1 MNARSFVLLAAA
13 AFVLVAAPARS
24 ALSDLTDAASQLTSQ
39 PSTQVQVPGEVVT
52 GLQGLASSFNLS
64 QLNLASLAKD
74 ALSSLKI
81 GEDGKA
87 LAALDKIGA
96 AGLTPGQLTAF
107 KTAKTAV
114 DAYVLKRN
122 FAEIPE
128 VKSLVAD
135 SLTLIKSGDFAGV
148 VAKLQSMAL
157 SVKPSPGQQA
167 ILDSLLAQY
176 RGWAAAK

>member
-1 MNARSFVLLAAA
+1 MKTRTCLPFAAVLLVLAAA
-13 AFVLVAAPARS
+13 PAQS
-24 ALSDLTDAASQLTSQ
+24 GLSDLANATSQLTTQ
-39 PSTQVQVPGEVVT
+39 PSAQVEVPADVVS

-64 QLNLASLAKD
+64 QFNLASLAKD
-74 ALSSLKI
+74 ALSALKG

-87 LAALDKIGA
+87 LAALDKLGA
-96 AGLTPGQLTAF
+96 AGLTPGQLAAF

-135 SLTLIKSGDFAGV
+135 SLMLIKSGDFAGV
-148 VAKLQSMAL
+148 VGKLQSMAT
-157 SVKPSPGQQA
+157 SVKPSPGQKA
-167 ILDSLLAQY
+167 ILDPLLAQY
-176 RGWAAAK
+176 RGWAAAQ